1 MGILEAAV
9 FPSCLL
15 KQPGG
20 GCFSSSLPPSVSL
33 FSFISSLLSC
43 PLLCSL
49 SLPLLIHLSPFFLSP
64 LLHSFCFPSLFLFS
78 FSCFSSL
85 SSETAELL
93 ILASVWSAV
102 EQKVWFFCSLF
113 IWFELLTTPPG
124 LHHHLAGDS
133 AVFTPDTNADASNNC
148 NWISVLNLTDDRHT
162 DNDFMLTLRW
172 TGWYCIEHGSG
183 PCGVSTC
190 SSWLINRSKAD
201 RSLDIF
207 PAS

>member
-102 EQKVWFFCSLF
+102 EQKVWF
-113 IWFELLTTPPG
+113 ELLTTPPG